1 MWARANGV
9 DSVVLGITFMEELLG
24 VFVRADD
31 PAESVAD
38 LAGRRL
44 ALPVW
49 PRLVF
54 NFWRFAAL
62 KGLHSALAVHGLR
75 DDDVEFVDIVEG
87 WDPHERSNVGRSDP
101 AQPAR
106 CEYRN
111 QLQALLAGEVD
122 AIFGKGPE
130 AALLQREAGGR
141 IRLLYDLRRASA
153 VEHRVNNSTPRLLTT
168 SRHLVDRHF
177 AAVVRYVRT
186 LIRAARW
193 TETSTIEARR
203 LIARECSVGQDE
215 IETCLESGYAGKLL
229 PRVSDELVEAL
240 AVMKSFLH
248 ERRFIARD
256 FELEDWIDSRA
267 LNRGVPSRG
276 ARRSRFNVPRARRRH
291 LQHEVRPL
299 RLVPQHVRVA
309 KPRRR
314 PHHHVHVRRHHRP
327 GVAPLVVQEVVRADV
342 DIDSLRDPGQRIG
355 LVRRGE
361 ECAHRLPVVRR
372 HAATPPP
379 TWSSANVRA
388 VRSPAR
394 RRIGQDCGSGGG
406 PIDQRT
412 AALGTRSRNSS
423 ARAGGSGAPP
433 VAIGAKP
440 ATGCASRGRADRG
453 CTG

>member
-1 MWARANGV
+1 MQAPIPIYYTRCPVPTASGIAFQRGMFAELFRESGYEVRNLSELGPNGRDVHYTHSIEAFFREGGGAPPVWARANGV

-31 PAESVAD
+31 PVESVAD

-87 WDPHERSNVGRSDP
+87 WDPHERSNVGRSDLE
-101 AQPAR
+101 QPAR

-122 AIFGKGPE
+122 AVFGKGPE
-130 AALLQREAGGR
+130 AVLLQREAGGR

-153 VEHRVNNSTPRLLTT
+153 VAHRVNNSTPRLLTT

-193 TETSTIEARR
+193 TETHAIDARR

-215 IETCLESGYAGKLL
+215 VETCLEIDYAGKLL
-229 PRVSDELVEAL
+229 PRVGDELVAAL
-240 AVMKSFLH
+240 AVMKSFLY
-248 ERRFIARD
+248 ERGFIARD
-256 FELEDWIDSRA
+256 FELEDWIDSRPLDEA
-267 LNRGVPSRG
+267 YRLEGLEEVASTLWRPTAGRG
-276 ARRSRFNVPRARRRH
+276 A
-291 LQHEVRPL
+291 
-299 RLVPQHVRVA
+299 
-309 KPRRR
+309 
-314 PHHHVHVRRHHRP
+314 
-327 GVAPLVVQEVVRADV
+327 VRA
-342 DIDSLRDPGQRIG
+342 
-355 LVRRGE
+355 GE
-361 ECAHRLPVVRR
+361 
-372 HAATPPP
+372 
-379 TWSSANVRA
+379 
-388 VRSPAR
+388 
-394 RRIGQDCGSGGG
+394 
-406 PIDQRT
+406 
-412 AALGTRSRNSS
+412 
-423 ARAGGSGAPP
+423 
-433 VAIGAKP
+433 
-440 ATGCASRGRADRG
+440 
-453 CTG
+453 